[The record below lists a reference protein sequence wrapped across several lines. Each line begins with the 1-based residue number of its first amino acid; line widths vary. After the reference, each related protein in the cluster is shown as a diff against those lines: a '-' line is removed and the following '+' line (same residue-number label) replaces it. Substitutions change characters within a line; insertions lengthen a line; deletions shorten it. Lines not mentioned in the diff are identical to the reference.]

1 MRGRPRTEL
10 TPSDKK
16 FIDTNWN
23 HLTYIEMMDKLNLY
37 SVHKVREY
45 CQIKGYKKAFE
56 LSEKDKTFIRENYSN
71 MSEKDMA
78 DELKIST
85 YHVQKFKAS
94 EGLKRKI
101 WIEKPEDETFFIV
114 EKRWNWVA

>member
-16 FIDTNWN
+16 FIDTNFN
-23 HLTYIEMMDKLNLY
+23 NLTYIEMMDKLNLY

-56 LSEKDKTFIRENYSN
+56 LTEEQKYFIRKNYQTMTERN
-71 MSEKDMA
+71 IAKR
-78 DELKIST
+78 LGVPK
-85 YHVQKFKAS
+85 YKVQKLKS
-94 EGLKRKI
+94 EEGLKRHVWTK
-101 WIEKPEDETFFIV
+101 ESEDEIFFNV
-114 EKRWNWVA
+114 EKRWRWVA